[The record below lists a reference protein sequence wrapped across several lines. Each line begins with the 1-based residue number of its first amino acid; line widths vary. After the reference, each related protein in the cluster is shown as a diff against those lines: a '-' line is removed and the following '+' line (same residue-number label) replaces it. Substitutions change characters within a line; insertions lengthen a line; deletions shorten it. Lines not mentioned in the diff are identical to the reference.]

1 MKVELVVIIIIII
14 IIIIITIMNKNNN
27 NNNNNNNNTL
37 ARENRVDAR
46 FVDHKAKKLLIVE
59 MSCHWVD
66 NRSQKDTKKTD
77 KYGPLRLELSKLCP
91 VYKITKLN
99 FIIDVLSGWSKD
111 LEKEMTCIFGKAG
124 KQVLEIMLKAVLS
137 ITLNKDRLFK
147 IMTE

>member
-14 IIIIITIMNKNNN
+14 IIIIITIMNK

-66 NRSQKDTKKTD
+66 NRSQKDTEKTD

-137 ITLNKDRLFK
+137 TTLNINRLFK
-147 IMTE
+147 IVTA